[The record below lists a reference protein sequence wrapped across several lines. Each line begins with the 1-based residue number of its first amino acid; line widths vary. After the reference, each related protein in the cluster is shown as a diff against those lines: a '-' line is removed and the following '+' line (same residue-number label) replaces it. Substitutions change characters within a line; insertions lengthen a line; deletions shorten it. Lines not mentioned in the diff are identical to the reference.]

1 MTAVATRPEA
11 PTPPRSQRRG
21 RRGRTEWS
29 AYLLFVPAMIP
40 ILAFSVY
47 PLVQGILLGFTD
59 SQSGLNAVTTFT
71 GVDNYVR
78 LLDYGLFWQ
87 SFGIGL
93 IWAFSVT
100 IIQFVASLSL
110 ALLLNANLWGQGI
123 ARTIALIP
131 WAMPPVIIAIMWRFM
146 LHPTY
151 GAINGGLGAL
161 GLPDDTNWLGT
172 AQWALP
178 AVIVVGV
185 WAGMPQTTIT
195 LLAGLQGIDD
205 QLHEAAQI
213 DGASVWQRFWSIT
226 IPGLRPVIVAI
237 TTLDFINNFNS
248 FALVYVLTAGAYGT
262 MLPMLFAYNEAFR
275 YGNFGLA
282 SAMGNVIVVVIAVF
296 LFVYLRAQAKART
309 A

>member
-11 PTPPRSQRRG
+11 PTPPASQRRG

-29 AYLLFVPAMIP
+29 AYLRFVPAMIP

-59 SQSGLNAVTTFT
+59 SQSGLNAVTSFT
-71 GVDNYVR
+71 GIDNYVR

-161 GLPDDTNWLGT
+161 GLPDDTNWLAEAPRWGSAAAAPSIPRRST
-172 AQWALP
+172 ASASPSRPRMPRSRGP
-178 AVIVVGV
+178 APRSRRSPR
-185 WAGMPQTTIT
+185 AASRRSQTARWSTRRWRDGP
-195 LLAGLQGIDD
+195 APCSRARSAM
-205 QLHEAAQI
+205 AAQRT
-213 DGASVWQRFWSIT
+213 DS
-226 IPGLRPVIVAI
+226 
-237 TTLDFINNFNS
+237 
-248 FALVYVLTAGAYGT
+248 
-262 MLPMLFAYNEAFR
+262 M
-275 YGNFGLA
+275 
-282 SAMGNVIVVVIAVF
+282 
-296 LFVYLRAQAKART
+296 RA
-309 A
+309 

>member
-1 MTAVATRPEA
+1 MTAVAARAAAPN
-11 PTPPRSQRRG
+11 PTPRRTRRRG
-21 RRGRTEWS
+21 RQDWS

-40 ILAFSVY
+40 ILLFSVY
-47 PLVQGILLGFTD
+47 PLLQGIALGFTD
-59 SQSGLNAVTTFT
+59 AQSGLNSVTTFT
-71 GVDNYVR
+71 GIDNYVR
-78 LLDYGLFWQ
+78 LASYDLFWQ

-100 IIQFVASLSL
+100 IIQFVASLCL
-110 ALLLNANLWGQGI
+110 AMLLNANLWGQGI

-151 GAINGGLGAL
+151 GAVNGGLGAL
-161 GLPDDTNWLGT
+161 GLPDDINWLGT
-172 AQWALP
+172 AQTALP

-205 QLHEAAQI
+205 QLHEAAQL
-213 DGASVWQRFWSIT
+213 DGAGRWQRFWNVT

-282 SAMGNVIVVVIAVF
+282 SAMGNVIVIVIAVF
-296 LFVYLRAQAKART
+296 LFLYLRGQAKART